1 MCLSKA
7 QVEESNGATIEKL
20 ILYGGILGGIGGF
33 ALLWIVVG
41 VALDWFGCCEN
52 RDCWSYEGTCPYCF
66 VVRCI
71 PVALGLGIGIS
82 LLGSAASIDLLR
94 YIDSGCTNSAEA
106 LATGGEGG
114 LNAAAIAAISVS
126 VAKQG
131 QFQNVSTRS
140 MFNSWDFYLVQM
152 HV

>member
-20 ILYGGILGGIGGF
+20 ILYGGILTGIGGF

-66 VVRCI
+66 ISGELLLVGPPHCTTYVVH
-71 PVALGLGIGIS
+71 V
-82 LLGSAASIDLLR
+82 
-94 YIDSGCTNSAEA
+94 
-106 LATGGEGG
+106 GG
-114 LNAAAIAAISVS
+114 LS
-126 VAKQG
+126 
-131 QFQNVSTRS
+131 RRLE
-140 MFNSWDFYLVQM
+140 WE
-152 HV
+152 